1 MRMKILGARGV
12 GLGLVLLVLLALI
25 AAAAGPERLC
35 ASTPA
40 NTSAHLHAHLPSPL
54 LAFHRTEARVFDA
67 AAVVAD
73 DPAIQPRR
81 PASAPTAASAAA
93 GTPDAAPA
101 AVPTPAPATEA
112 GAPPIRIALLLP
124 LRSATLADAAEAV
137 RAGFLAGFE
146 REGAGAKVDIVATG
160 DDPRDVLDA
169 YARAAAASDIVV
181 GPLARAAASAL
192 ADSDGVSKP
201 TVVLSAPAP
210 NGARTTLPR
219 LMVVAGLS
227 VEDEARQVADWAGRE
242 HPQGRVLI
250 LTGSAAWAQRAAAA
264 FDARWR
270 QRGQASAR
278 IDLPSATAAS
288 APAAVDALAQR
299 LDSDPPDVLFAA
311 LDATELSVLRQQV
324 DALAGTRIPCYGGG
338 AANPGRAGASDVAGL
353 DGVRILDLPW
363 IVAPDHP
370 AVLPYPRPPDSDRPL
385 DMARLYALGIDAFRV
400 ARGIALHPD
409 APFAID
415 GVTGRLTVSVDA
427 DTHQLRLE
435 RREAAA
441 TVRSGGFDLVDGGP

>member
-12 GLGLVLLVLLALI
+12 GLGLVLLVLI

-40 NTSAHLHAHLPSPL
+40 NTSAHPPARLPSAL
-54 LAFHRTEARVFDA
+54 LAFHRSEARVFDA

-73 DPAIQPRR
+73 DPAIQPKR
-81 PASAPTAASAAA
+81 PASASASASAAA
-93 GTPDAAPA
+93 AASDAAPA
-101 AVPTPAPATEA
+101 AVPMPAPVTEA

-124 LRSATLADAAEAV
+124 LRSTTLADAAEAV

-169 YARAAAASDIVV
+169 YARAAAANDIVV

-250 LTGSAAWAQRAAAA
+250 LAGSAAWAQRAAAA

-270 QRGQASAR
+270 QRRQASAR

-299 LDSDPPDVLFAA
+299 LQSDPPDVLFAA

-324 DALAGTRIPCYGGG
+324 DALAGARIPCYGGG

-353 DGVRILDLPW
+353 DGLDGVHILDLPW

-409 APFAID
+409 APFVID

-441 TVRSGGFDLVDGGP
+441 TVRGGGFDLVDGGP